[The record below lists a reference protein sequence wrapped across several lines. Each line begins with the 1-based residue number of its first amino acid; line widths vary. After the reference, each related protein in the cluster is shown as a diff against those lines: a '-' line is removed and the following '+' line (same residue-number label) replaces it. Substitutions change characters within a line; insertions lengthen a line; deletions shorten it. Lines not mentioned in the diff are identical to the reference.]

1 VPVSP
6 AVGLLCP
13 ACQTPLPG
21 LTAGAASLLCPGCQ
35 VEVDAARLETL
46 VGKPRFVAE
55 RSWVGTT
62 IKGMVVEE
70 MIGAGGM
77 GTVYRARPARQG
89 DPLLAVKFLSP
100 SLAAEPELVARFE
113 REVALLEK
121 LDHPGIVKVRSHGE
135 NQGVPWFAMDLVD
148 GPTLAQRLGKGPLGL
163 DEARGIFLRLLEALD
178 HAHGRGVVHR
188 DLKPAN
194 VLLAADGARL
204 ADFGVAHLDLETV
217 SRKTQLTRTSAILGT
232 FPYMSPEQRAGR
244 AVDARSDLYSVG
256 VMLYESLAGE
266 RPEGA
271 FPPLHRRRK
280 DLSAKVDEAILRL
293 LQPDP
298 AQRLTSASAARAV
311 LARAFRPRRTVRRQV
326 AWAGAGLLTL
336 ALASGSGLW
345 LSGSAAPP
353 AALNANRAP
362 KDNAVAPPPPPAQAQ
377 AQGEPQVVLP
387 EAELIPPA
395 ALKGPRNNEASLAA
409 KKAKLARAAG
419 YWDSKVRKSFGAK
432 DFRELDKQQAPTGQA
447 SQEQEGTIG
456 LGSFGTSGKMGR
468 MTKKGG
474 KSGD

>member
-1 VPVSP
+1 MLVSP

-55 RSWVGTT
+55 RSWVGAT
-62 IKGMVVEE
+62 INGMVVEE

-148 GPTLAQRLGKGPLGL
+148 GPTLAQRLGKGLLGL

-271 FPPLHRRRK
+271 FPLLHRRRK

-298 AQRLTSASAARAV
+298 AQRLTSASAARVA
-311 LARAFRPRRTVRRQV
+311 LARAFRPRPTVRRQV

-336 ALASGSGLW
+336 MLALASGSWLW
-345 LSGSAAPP
+345 LNRSAVPP
-353 AALNANRAP
+353 AALNANQSP
-362 KDNAVAPPPPPAQAQ
+362 KANAVAPSPLAQTQAQEAPLIPRPSLRDPANNVAPPA
-377 AQGEPQVVLP
+377 G
-387 EAELIPPA
+387 
-395 ALKGPRNNEASLAA
+395 KT
-409 KKAKLARAAG
+409 AKLARAAG
-419 YWDSKVRKSFGAK
+419 YWNSKASKSFGAK
-432 DFRELDKQQAPTGQA
+432 DFPDLDAQQEPPGQ
-447 SQEQEGTIG
+447 SSPPKQEQEGTIG
-456 LGSFGTSGKMGR
+456 KGSFGTSGKMGHK
-468 MTKKGG
+468 TKGGG
-474 KSGD
+474 KSGH